1 MFARESV
8 VPDEYVLA
16 RLAEEFSRARR
27 PSSRPRRARLVT
39 KSGVCAVAH
48 KNIREQGRFLLD
60 IFTTIVDLRWTY
72 SILVF
77 NMAFLGTWLA
87 FSLAWWIIAFAHG
100 DMAPMPWGSA
110 SPDSHEPCITG
121 VRSFTAAF
129 LFSIEVQ
136 VTIGFGGRM
145 LTEACP
151 EAILLLLVQTI
162 VGLLTNAVMLGC
174 IFMKT
179 AQAHRRAQTLVFSRS
194 AVVALRAQ
202 HLCLMCRVGDLRTS
216 MIIGASVRMQLIKKT
231 TTPEGE
237 VIPVHQQ
244 DICLDNP
251 AVSGSVLLICPLVV
265 AHIIDSDSPLF
276 NYSAR
281 DLQSSDIEIVVILEG
296 VVETT
301 GITTQART
309 SYLPDEI
316 LWGRRFSPVVL
327 EEDGHYSVDYSKFG
341 DTEAVPTP
349 RCSAHDLERLDL
361 SGLYPPTIRESEV
374 RSVGLADVVAGR
386 RRLGSRR
393 STSVHSFQASD
404 TCLKCS
410 GDEDGEENQNQGDDS
425 EGVQEQRS
433 LQLLDMPGST
443 C

>member
-16 RLAEEFSRARR
+16 RLAEDFSRVRR
-27 PSSRPRRARLVT
+27 PSVRQRHARLVA

-60 IFTTIVDLRWTY
+60 IFTTVVDLRWSY
-72 SILVF
+72 SLLVF
-77 NMAFLGTWLA
+77 NMAFLGTWLV

-100 DMAPMPWGSA
+100 DMATMPWPGSP
-110 SPDSHEPCITG
+110 STDLHEPCITG

-151 EAILLLLVQTI
+151 EAIVLLLAQTI
-162 VGLLTNAVMLGC
+162 VGLLTNAVMLGNSS
-174 IFMKT
+174 IPSHYSSTITISPSIIAKIIID
-179 AQAHRRAQTLVFSRS
+179 LD
-194 AVVALRAQ
+194 
-202 HLCLMCRVGDLRTS
+202 DLRTS

-244 DICLDNP
+244 EICLDNRAAP
-251 AVSGSVLLICPLVV
+251 GSVLLICPLVV
-265 AHIIDSDSPLF
+265 AHIINSDSPLF
-276 NYSAR
+276 NYSAQ

-316 LWGRRFSPVVL
+316 LWGKRFSPVVS
-327 EEDGHYSVDYSKFG
+327 EEDGQYSVDYSKFG

-349 RCSAHDLERLDL
+349 RCSASDLERLDL
-361 SGLYPPTIRESEV
+361 SGLYPPVREAEV
-374 RSVGLADVVAGR
+374 
-386 RRLGSRR
+386 
-393 STSVHSFQASD
+393 
-404 TCLKCS
+404 K
-410 GDEDGEENQNQGDDS
+410 
-425 EGVQEQRS
+425 
-433 LQLLDMPGST
+433 
-443 C
+443 